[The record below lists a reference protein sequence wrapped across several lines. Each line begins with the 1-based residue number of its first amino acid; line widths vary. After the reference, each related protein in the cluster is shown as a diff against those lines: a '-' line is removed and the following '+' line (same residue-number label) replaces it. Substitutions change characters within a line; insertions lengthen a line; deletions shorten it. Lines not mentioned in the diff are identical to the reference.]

1 MALTTVPGRVVRA
14 PWYAIPRIWQGLG
27 TARRLPLFP
36 ISVLLIVLIIP
47 TFFAEFIA
55 PYDPRR
61 GDLSER
67 LLPPVWS
74 GGEVRVRT
82 VVEEINRENR
92 QNETLLSDAQR
103 EVRIGDAQLVDD
115 SDGVVQI
122 GDRIATAIKP
132 GGSLEHILGT
142 DKNGMD
148 ILSRIIHGARLA
160 LLVSLT
166 GIVVS
171 GVIGSVLGLMAGYF
185 GGWLDTVVMRL
196 VDMSLSISLV
206 LVALVL
212 AATLGPQ
219 IENVLAVIAL
229 FLWSRF
235 ARLVRGETLSLRNR
249 EFVDRAKVA
258 GASHFRI
265 MACHIFPNLVNTI
278 IVMAT
283 LQIGYVIILEASLSF
298 LGAGIPRPNPAWGLM
313 VADGREL
320 IIEAWWV
327 SFFPGLA
334 ILLTVLSVN
343 LLGDWL
349 RDRLDPRQRNL

>member
-1 MALTTVPGRVVRA
+1 MAISTMPGRVVRA
-14 PWYAIPRIWQGLG
+14 PWYAVPRIWQGLG
-27 TARRLPLFP
+27 GARRFPLFP
-36 ISVLLIVLIIP
+36 LAVLLIILIIP
-47 TFFAEFIA
+47 AAFAELIS

-61 GDLSER
+61 GNLSER

-74 GGEVRVRT
+74 GGEVSVRT
-82 VVEEINRENR
+82 VVEQINLENR
-92 QNETLLSDAQR
+92 QNEILLSDAQR
-103 EVRIGDAQLVDD
+103 KVRIGDSQVVGGA
-115 SDGVVQI
+115 DGEVRV
-122 GDRIATAIKP
+122 GDQIATSINP

-148 ILSRIIHGARLA
+148 ILSRIIYGARLA
-160 LLVSLT
+160 LLVSLI

-171 GVIGSVLGLMAGYF
+171 GVIGSALGLLAGYF
-185 GGWLDTVVMRL
+185 GGWLDVVVMRL

-206 LVALVL
+206 LIALVL

-219 IENVLAVIAL
+219 VENVLVVIAL

-235 ARLVRGETLSLRNR
+235 ARLVRGETLALRNR
-249 EFVDRAKVA
+249 EFIDRAKVA
-258 GASHFRI
+258 GASHLRI
-265 MACHIFPNLVNTI
+265 MARHIFPNLVNTI
-278 IVMAT
+278 IVVAT
-283 LQIGYVIILEASLSF
+283 LQIGFVIILEASLSF

-334 ILLTVLSVN
+334 ILLTVLSIN

-349 RDRLDPRQRNL
+349 RDRLDPRQRNV